1 MVYNTTYA
9 RKQYYLHAEGSGL
22 HTFMGNKERGQEADK
37 YKGLRGSYWGQ
48 RALCR
53 HGRASGPLCDPCRY
67 YVLGRDGTL
76 MSEKA
81 TITAMRE
88 WLKTCPLIAEEQSE
102 NGAAFRISGLSP
114 EPVAE
119 FSIEDSP
126 TDPVTAVFFSGRN
139 LAKSYIFVSRRDY
152 SEAQSVQI
160 ANSGFFEQLTE
171 WVLAQ
176 NDRHHLPRLGGRK
189 EPLRVSVTSSGYI
202 VAAESGSCKMQMQL
216 RLEYYQ
222 PKG

>member
-1 MVYNTTYA
+1 
-9 RKQYYLHAEGSGL
+9 
-22 HTFMGNKERGQEADK
+22 
-37 YKGLRGSYWGQ
+37 
-48 RALCR
+48 
-53 HGRASGPLCDPCRY
+53 
-67 YVLGRDGTL
+67 

-176 NDRHHLPRLGGRK
+176 NDRHHLPRLDGRK
-189 EPLRVSVTSSGYI
+189 EALRVSVMSSGYI
-202 VAAESGSCKMQMQL
+202 VTASADSCKMQMQL

>member
-1 MVYNTTYA
+1 
-9 RKQYYLHAEGSGL
+9 
-22 HTFMGNKERGQEADK
+22 
-37 YKGLRGSYWGQ
+37 
-48 RALCR
+48 
-53 HGRASGPLCDPCRY
+53 
-67 YVLGRDGTL
+67 

-88 WLKTCPLIAEEQSE
+88 WLKTCPLIAEEQGE

-160 ANSGFFEQLTE
+160 A
-171 WVLAQ
+171 
-176 NDRHHLPRLGGRK
+176 
-189 EPLRVSVTSSGYI
+189 
-202 VAAESGSCKMQMQL
+202 GSCKMQMQL